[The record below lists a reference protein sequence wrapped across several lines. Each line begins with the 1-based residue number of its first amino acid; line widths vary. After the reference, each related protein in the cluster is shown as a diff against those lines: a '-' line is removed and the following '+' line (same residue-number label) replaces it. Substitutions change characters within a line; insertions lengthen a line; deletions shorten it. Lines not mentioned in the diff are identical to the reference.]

1 MGYCATMIELDKS
14 FESIIKAI
22 NECYEAFFSELSP
35 YPKFTFSRAMI
46 LIWRNKVYAKI
57 KNNLLEAFA
66 YILKNQR
73 NKEINEG
80 KSRMK
85 YKLKCYSKS
94 CPINSSFQSELNPPP
109 EGICL
114 EENFDTELLFRFVQ
128 SIADISINEL
138 TIHYLG
144 STKMILEEPYNELSR
159 IILKSTK

>member
-94 CPINSSFQSELNPPP
+94 CP
-109 EGICL
+109 
-114 EENFDTELLFRFVQ
+114 DR
-128 SIADISINEL
+128 
-138 TIHYLG
+138 
-144 STKMILEEPYNELSR
+144 
-159 IILKSTK
+159 KSVV